1 MAQKKAGEVDAFLSR
16 PDTSFPV
23 VLVYGPD
30 TGLVSERAARVASLS
45 GVDPA
50 DPFASVV
57 LMADELEK
65 SIGRLFDEARTVSMF
80 GGRRLIRIKGAG
92 NGKALAEAV
101 TELAADPPADAVIV
115 IEAGELRKN
124 APLRVGVE
132 RGRAAMALPCYP
144 DEQRGLDKLID
155 EELAAAGTSIDR
167 AGRDALK
174 ARLGG
179 DRLASRGEVQK
190 LCLYA
195 HGQGAITQADVLAVV
210 GDVSSETVE
219 EAVDAA
225 LAGEARRLPHLVERL
240 QASGV
245 SSYQIQGPL
254 QRQFQQLLS
263 MRQEMDA
270 QGSSAAD
277 IVARRRVHFSRAPAM
292 TRALQGWTVEAL
304 ARSLARIEA
313 DILKSR
319 KEAALQ
325 QVITYRLLLELSV
338 EAARSRAR

>member
-101 TELAADPPADAVIV
+101 TELAANPPADAVIV

-292 TRALQGWTVEAL
+292 TRALQSWTVEAL